1 MDNGER
7 IAKWI
12 LRNLRQAKNT
22 HGYGL
27 VLMNFTQQSIRN
39 MEDSP
44 KRAAAATELPV
55 GFGNAVRDSGRP
67 APSMG
72 VVLMEA
78 PSAQAVTL
86 VGSEA
91 CSSDNARTQT
101 LPRQLTVDDYSAA
114 A

>member
-1 MDNGER
+1 
-7 IAKWI
+7 
-12 LRNLRQAKNT
+12 
-22 HGYGL
+22 
-27 VLMNFTQQSIRN
+27 MNFTEQSIRN

-55 GFGNAVRDSGRP
+55 GFGSAVRDLLWTSGAFYGR
-67 APSMG
+67 G
-72 VVLMEA
+72 VDGG
-78 PSAQAVTL
+78 AQRSSRHL

>member
-39 MEDSP
+39 MENSP

-55 GFGNAVRDSGRP
+55 GFGSAVRDLLWTSGAFYGR
-67 APSMG
+67 G
-72 VVLMEA
+72 VDGG
-78 PSAQAVTL
+78 AQR
-86 VGSEA
+86 
-91 CSSDNARTQT
+91 SSRH
-101 LPRQLTVDDYSAA
+101 PRGL
-114 A
+114 

>member
-1 MDNGER
+1 M
-7 IAKWI
+7 
-12 LRNLRQAKNT
+12 L
-22 HGYGL
+22 
-27 VLMNFTQQSIRN
+27 
-39 MEDSP
+39 
-44 KRAAAATELPV
+44 LPQRSCRWV
-55 GFGNAVRDSGRP
+55 SVVRFVTFSGRP